1 MISSGLRRTDGSIV
15 EGTTGSFNTTVNNQS
30 MIRRLPPNVQ
40 IGSGPIKGG
49 FFNNDGTAFT
59 GPNPLLNSKYDPTT
73 LYEGGRRPPS
83 FFDPSNQGIAT
94 IGQLGDQRLPPGRG
108 PGGVTLRPGAPTQE
122 KKFSQIG
129 QLPNGTGTQMPLG
142 GFPIPNVSSVN
153 SNNTQ
158 GIGSFFDN
166 ENQQNNFS
174 YINNNNNNQD
184 FGQYLNS
191 YINNSINQRM
201 QSIFKGIMSLFQ

>member
-1 MISSGLRRTDGSIV
+1 MVPQGI
-15 EGTTGSFNTTVNNQS
+15 
-30 MIRRLPPNVQ
+30 Q

-59 GPNPLLNSKYDPTT
+59 GPNPLLKPGLGPRDPNFYKTT

-83 FFDPSNQGIAT
+83 FFNTLGTVGGQQMIPEQGPLSS
-94 IGQLGDQRLPPGRG
+94 G
-108 PGGVTLRPGAPTQE
+108 
-122 KKFSQIG
+122 IG

-158 GIGSFFDN
+158 GIGSFFN
-166 ENQQNNFS
+166 NKNQQNNFS
-174 YINNNNNNQD
+174 YINNNNNNNQD

-191 YINNSINQRM
+191 YINNSINQSM